1 MTVCAATLQQPM
13 LKDFSAFRHQ
23 RLLWAIL
30 SAVLASNRRPTW
42 TCLYIAAN
50 SCTQSLHKTLLR
62 VLPLV
67 VSSRDARYVSCQKH
81 TPVLHGGSSAA
92 RRSRAM
98 KQDLPAC
105 SLVRRAPCRNQD
117 GCSARCCRSYR
128 LSRSLSRHVNPPFQA
143 FQGVPVD
150 ESSRTPRIITCIALI
165 LHDRSSSESKA
176 SISP

>member
-1 MTVCAATLQQPM
+1 M
-13 LKDFSAFRHQ
+13 LKDFPAFRHQ

-30 SAVLASNRRPTW
+30 SAVVASNRRPTS

-50 SCTQSLHKTLLR
+50 SCTQSFRKRLLR

-67 VSSRDARYVSCQKH
+67 PSSRDARYVSCQEH
-81 TPVLHGGSSAA
+81 ISVHRGDSSAA

-105 SLVRRAPCRNQD
+105 SVVKRAPCRNQD
-117 GCSARCCRSYR
+117 GCSARCCRSNR
-128 LSRSLSRHVNPPFQA
+128 LSCSLGSHVNPPSQA
-143 FQGVPVD
+143 CQGAPVGQ
-150 ESSRTPRIITCIALI
+150 SAQPPRNITCIALI
-165 LHDRSSSESKA
+165 LHDRLSSESKA